1 MTWKIILPVEAL
13 VRQSYI
19 PIPQDEPRHPGGVE
33 ESVDET
39 WVHTWSRGFVMAEGL
54 SRDNSIMVMVAIGVF
69 WSMTGI
75 LLSGDIYSNV

>member
-1 MTWKIILPVEAL
+1 MYDLEDNFTGWGSCEAKL
-13 VRQSYI
+13 H
-19 PIPQDEPRHPGGVE
+19 PQDEPRHPGGVE